1 MLQENCKKVTR
12 YHIFVPIPR
21 TAPVSTTRLP
31 ITWYCCIL
39 LDYHTWY
46 TLVRGT
52 RYWVY
57 VGIALYLVWAPSTYP
72 YYIMLLCN
80 GDDGDVQM
88 KICRLYT
95 ARTDA
100 SPERHLT
107 PSAPRP
113 CHRHPT
119 HQPSASP
126 AKNCR
131 RCPTQRAGAVERRP
145 PGDRSIPHW
154 ERGGSVRTEGFTK
167 HRIVG
172 DLFHPGLP
180 LH

>member
-1 MLQENCKKVTR
+1 MVQ
-12 YHIFVPIPR
+12 
-21 TAPVSTTRLP
+21 
-31 ITWYCCIL
+31 
-39 LDYHTWY
+39 
-46 TLVRGT
+46 G
-52 RYWVY
+52 WVY

-72 YYIMLLCN
+72 YYIMLLCSR